1 MAQDLTVDT
10 DGMRIAA
17 VGSAQTAADVL
28 AGGTVDAAIGAR
40 PSDAGVAAVDAAAA
54 VLRARQADRIAGQAG
69 DVSAA
74 GARYDDTDGS
84 NADDISVTM

>member
-28 AGGTVDAAIGAR
+28 ASGTVGPVVGGR
-40 PSDAGVAAVDAAAA
+40 PSDAGVAALDAAGAA
-54 VLRARQADRIAGQAG
+54 LRARQASRIAGQAG
-69 DVSAA
+69 HMSAA
-74 GARYDDTDGS
+74 SAGYDDTDGS